1 MFIHSSNL
9 SFAGQD
15 DNKRLWLFLAELR
28 LTETEGA
35 KKLTFDTTPR
45 SMQAHY
51 RITSQFHCILK
62 ALLRVSY
69 SCL

>member
-35 KKLTFDTTPR
+35 KKLTFDTTP
-45 SMQAHY
+45 
-51 RITSQFHCILK
+51 
-62 ALLRVSY
+62 
-69 SCL
+69 